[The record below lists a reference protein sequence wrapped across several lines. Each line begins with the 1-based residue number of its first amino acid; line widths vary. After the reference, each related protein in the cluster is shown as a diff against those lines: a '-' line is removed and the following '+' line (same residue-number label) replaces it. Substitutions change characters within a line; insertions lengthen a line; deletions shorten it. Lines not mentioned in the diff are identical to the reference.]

1 MEKKKNNK
9 SLQKNNSFWNKTLAW
24 INENQR
30 LLIGFGIGLLLGLFI
45 MIVTED
51 EEIATLKDGTQ
62 PVVTLKDHTI
72 TADDLYSDMKNYYG
86 VNILVN
92 TIDKLI
98 LDEKYPE
105 TNEMLKELETTAERW
120 YQTYETYYQTSKEDF
135 LANNGFKSHK
145 DFIEYLKL
153 DYRRNEEVENYI
165 KNEIT
170 DKEIQ
175 EYYDKEVYGDVNT
188 KHMLVKPDTND
199 KMTDEEK
206 ENKKK
211 EALNLAKE
219 IIAKLN
225 TGKSFDEVKEEYKD
239 KITYE
244 ELSFQSYNANLDK
257 AYLNEMKN
265 LEVNTYSKTP
275 VESSYGYHIVYKI
288 AQKEKPSLE
297 DVKSDIL
304 DTLYEQ
310 KIQKNS
316 KLYTVTLFNIREK
329 NELKFELTKFDVP
342 FVYPYLTRDE
352 RVGYELEKSGL
363 LIIRYWESLPK
374 DFPEYDFYKYLIPI
388 PLN

>member
-1 MEKKKNNK
+1 METKKNKK
-9 SLQKNNSFWNKTLAW
+9 SLQKNNSFWDKTLAW

-105 TNEMLKELETTAERW
+105 TDEMLKELESTAERW
-120 YQTYETYYQTSKEDF
+120 YQNYETYYQTSKEDF

-153 DYRRNEEVENYI
+153 DYRRNEAIEDYI
-165 KNEIT
+165 KKGIT

-175 EYYDKEVYGDVNT
+175 DYYDKEVYGDVNT

-199 KMTDEEK
+199 KMTEEEK
-206 ENKKK
+206 ETKKK

-244 ELSFQSYNANLDK
+244 E
-257 AYLNEMKN
+257 
-265 LEVNTYSKTP
+265 
-275 VESSYGYHIVYKI
+275 
-288 AQKEKPSLE
+288 
-297 DVKSDIL
+297 
-304 DTLYEQ
+304 
-310 KIQKNS
+310 
-316 KLYTVTLFNIREK
+316 
-329 NELKFELTKFDVP
+329 
-342 FVYPYLTRDE
+342 
-352 RVGYELEKSGL
+352 
-363 LIIRYWESLPK
+363 
-374 DFPEYDFYKYLIPI
+374 
-388 PLN
+388 

>member
-9 SLQKNNSFWNKTLAW
+9 SLQKSNSFWNKTLAW

-105 TNEMLKELETTAERW
+105 TDEMLKELETTAERW

-153 DYRRNEEVENYI
+153 DYRRNEAVEDYI
-165 KNEIT
+165 KKEIT

-206 ENKKK
+206 ETKKK

-225 TGKSFDEVKEEYKD
+225 TGKSFDEVKEEYKNTEGNPQIKSRIRSKMQEVSRARMMQSVPEADVVITNPTHLAVAIKYD
-239 KITYE
+239 KDLGEAPVVLAKGADYLAAKIKDIAAENKVEIVENKPLARMLYYNVE
-244 ELSFQSYNANLDK
+244 IGNQIPPELYQMVAEVL
-257 AYLNEMKN
+257 AY
-265 LEVNTYSKTP
+265 VYSIQ
-275 VESSYGYHIVYKI
+275 GKI
-288 AQKEKPSLE
+288 
-297 DVKSDIL
+297 
-304 DTLYEQ
+304 
-310 KIQKNS
+310 
-316 KLYTVTLFNIREK
+316 
-329 NELKFELTKFDVP
+329 
-342 FVYPYLTRDE
+342 
-352 RVGYELEKSGL
+352 
-363 LIIRYWESLPK
+363 
-374 DFPEYDFYKYLIPI
+374 
-388 PLN
+388 